1 MPDFRM
7 VVLGDS
13 VPWGQGLNPSQKFY
27 TLVQAALTGSN
38 DPQSCTLLAHSGA
51 TIGVGV
57 NSTGAAIDGEIPTS
71 QPTIMHQCE
80 FFADSPE
87 SVDLVLV
94 NGGIND
100 LNFRTILSPFTDSAD
115 LSELT
120 RQHCFRD
127 MKTLLESV
135 INKFT
140 KPGGKVVVTSYYPIL
155 SAESFSPL
163 VPLFLAMH
171 GVSVDPFFAF
181 LGDGLL
187 DKVVANCSQFYNLSN
202 RMLRKAVRKVNE
214 AAGGPERVFFAQ
226 PPFTASNAA
235 LAPEAWLW
243 GVNADF
249 SPQDPVRAERRA
261 ACDLLEN
268 DLVRRLT
275 CERASA
281 GHPNVTGASKFAE
294 AILEALN

>member
-1 MPDFRM
+1 
-7 VVLGDS
+7 
-13 VPWGQGLNPSQKFY
+13 LN
-27 TLVQAALTGSN
+27 
-38 DPQSCTLLAHSGA
+38 
-51 TIGVGV
+51 
-57 NSTGAAIDGEIPTS
+57 
-71 QPTIMHQCE
+71 
-80 FFADSPE
+80 
-87 SVDLVLV
+87 
-94 NGGIND
+94 
-100 LNFRTILSPFTDSAD
+100 PFTDSAD

-140 KPGGKVVVTSYYPIL
+140 KPTGKVVVTSYFPIL

-163 VPLFLAMH
+163 APLFLAMH

-202 RMLRKAVRKVNE
+202 RMLRKAVRRVNE

-226 PPFTASNAA
+226 PQFTASNAA

-249 SPQDPVRAERRA
+249 SPQDPVRAERRE
-261 ACDLLEN
+261 ACDLLEK

-281 GHPNVTGASKFAE
+281 GHPNIMGASKFAE